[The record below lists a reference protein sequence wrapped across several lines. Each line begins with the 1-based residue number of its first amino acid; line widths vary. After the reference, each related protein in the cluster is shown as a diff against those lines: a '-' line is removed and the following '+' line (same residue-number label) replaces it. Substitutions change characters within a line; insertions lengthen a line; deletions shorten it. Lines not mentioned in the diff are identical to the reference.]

1 MALPNRCPTCGREV
15 ASFFDHIDASCDEW
29 PDRDVKPY
37 GEGSIEY
44 KGFAISNAWIGGF
57 QYVHNDY
64 DGPEDNRHGHEATL
78 EDCYR
83 AIDEWHDE
91 NA

>member
-1 MALPNRCPTCGREV
+1 MATQPCNMCGRPV
-15 ASFFDHIDASCDEW
+15 ASFFDHVDVDCLNW
-29 PDRDVKPY
+29 PAPDVKPY

-44 KGFAISNAWIGGF
+44 RDYAISNAWIGGF

-64 DGPEDNRHGHEATL
+64 DGPEDNRAGHEATL

-83 AIDEWHDE
+83 AIDESYD
-91 NA
+91 A

>member
-1 MALPNRCPTCGREV
+1 MTQRCNMCGRPV
-15 ASFFDHIDASCDEW
+15 ASFFDHVDVDCLNW
-29 PDRDVKPY
+29 PDPDVKPF

-44 KGFAISNAWIGGF
+44 RDYAISNAWIGGF

-64 DGPEDNRHGHEATL
+64 DGPEDNRHGHEKTL

-83 AIDEWHDE
+83 AIDESYDDD
-91 NA
+91 